1 MQGGGRG
8 DATPT
13 AKIVAKETVIRED
26 DAGDRY
32 YVVASGSVDVSRAGV
47 HVDTRSRRGVR

>member
-1 MQGGGRG
+1 MV
-8 DATPT
+8 TPT
-13 AKIVAKETVIRED
+13 AKIVVKETVIREG